1 MRQRWPRQARVGN
14 RQLEAYPAPTTDTPV
29 SWPVNIKA
37 VPQGD
42 ATASP
47 AGELEGVY
55 IISVAARLLE
65 MHPQTLRKYE
75 RLGLIQPVR
84 TVGMLRLY
92 SQDDLRKVM
101 LIRHLMD
108 NLGLNLAG
116 VEFALKLVN
125 NLNVFTRRL
134 SKIRGR
140 RCHGG
145 THPRGGCP
153 AVRTVLASPPRTNPH
168 PPTEPGTTDDHRT
181 YLPFGRTTGP
191 RKLPKPSPETAT
203 KSMPLASRRTP
214 LKVRR

>member
-1 MRQRWPRQARVGN
+1 MQRRWTRRAQGGG
-14 RQLEAYPAPTTDTPV
+14 RQLEAYTAPVAGAPSYRPGSMGSV
-29 SWPVNIKA
+29 S
-37 VPQGD
+37 GD
-42 ATASP
+42 GEIPEMTSP

-134 SKIRGR
+134 SKTVEDSTVAERIQEEVAML
-140 RCHGG
+140 CDSLSL
-145 THPRGGCP
+145 P
-153 AVRTVLASPPRTNPH
+153 APDRPITN
-168 PPTEPGTTDDHRT
+168 DQ
-181 YLPFGRTTGP
+181 
-191 RKLPKPSPETAT
+191 
-203 KSMPLASRRTP
+203 SRDNR
-214 LKVRR
+214 

>member
-1 MRQRWPRQARVGN
+1 MQQRWTN
-14 RQLEAYPAPTTDTPV
+14 RHETRRTRLEPYPTPSVEAPAA
-29 SWPVNIKA
+29 WPE
-37 VPQGD
+37 GM
-42 ATASP
+42 SP
-47 AGELEGVY
+47 AATRGPETPEAAGSAANAAGPNMELEGVY

-125 NLNVFTRRL
+125 NLSVFSRRL
-134 SKIRGR
+134 AR
-140 RCHGG
+140 
-145 THPRGGCP
+145 
-153 AVRTVLASPPRTNPH
+153 A
-168 PPTEPGTTDDHRT
+168 TDDAEVVENIRQEVAMLCNSLS
-181 YLPFGRTTGP
+181 LPA
-191 RKLPKPSPETAT
+191 PE
-203 KSMPLASRRTP
+203 
-214 LKVRR
+214 

>member
-1 MRQRWPRQARVGN
+1 MQQRWTRRRQDPRER
-14 RQLEAYPAPTTDTPV
+14 LEPYPAPPATAPA
-29 SWPVNIKA
+29 SWPEGLA
-37 VPQGD
+37 P
-42 ATASP
+42 ASAPNSGEAP
-47 AGELEGVY
+47 AREPAAAASGSAAGPNMELEGVY

-125 NLNVFTRRL
+125 NLSVFSRRL
-134 SKIRGR
+134 ARASDDPDVATTIREEVALL
-140 RCHGG
+140 CHSLSL
-145 THPRGGCP
+145 P
-153 AVRTVLASPPRTNPH
+153 A
-168 PPTEPGTTDDHRT
+168 
-181 YLPFGRTTGP
+181 
-191 RKLPKPSPETAT
+191 PE
-203 KSMPLASRRTP
+203 
-214 LKVRR
+214 

>member
-1 MRQRWPRQARVGN
+1 MQQRWTNRQQAR
-14 RQLEAYPAPTTDTPV
+14 LEPYPTPSVEAPAAWPEGMSPAPTRGPA
-29 SWPVNIKA
+29 PPEA
-37 VPQGD
+37 
-42 ATASP
+42 AASAANA
-47 AGELEGVY
+47 AGPNMELEGVY

-125 NLNVFTRRL
+125 NLSVFSRRL
-134 SKIRGR
+134 SRKTEDAEVVQNIRQEVALL
-140 RCHGG
+140 CSSLSL
-145 THPRGGCP
+145 P
-153 AVRTVLASPPRTNPH
+153 A
-168 PPTEPGTTDDHRT
+168 
-181 YLPFGRTTGP
+181 
-191 RKLPKPSPETAT
+191 PE
-203 KSMPLASRRTP
+203 
-214 LKVRR
+214 

>member
-1 MRQRWPRQARVGN
+1 MQQQLTNREQTRRV
-14 RQLEAYPAPTTDTPV
+14 RLEPYPAPSVEAPAA
-29 SWPVNIKA
+29 WPE
-37 VPQGD
+37 G
-42 ATASP
+42 TSP
-47 AGELEGVY
+47 APARPAGGSPTPDASGGSMELEGVY

-125 NLNVFTRRL
+125 NLSVFSRRL
-134 SKIRGR
+134 AR
-140 RCHGG
+140 
-145 THPRGGCP
+145 
-153 AVRTVLASPPRTNPH
+153 A
-168 PPTEPGTTDDHRT
+168 TDDAALVENIRDEVALLCNSLS
-181 YLPFGRTTGP
+181 LPP
-191 RKLPKPSPETAT
+191 PE
-203 KSMPLASRRTP
+203 
-214 LKVRR
+214 

>member
-1 MRQRWPRQARVGN
+1 MQQQWTN
-14 RQLEAYPAPTTDTPV
+14 RRETRRTRLEPYPAPSVEAPV
-29 SWPVNIKA
+29 AWPEGV
-37 VPQGD
+37 
-42 ATASP
+42 SP
-47 AGELEGVY
+47 APTRGPAAPAGGSPTNDAGPNLELEGVY

-125 NLNVFTRRL
+125 NLSVFSRRL
-134 SKIRGR
+134 AR
-140 RCHGG
+140 
-145 THPRGGCP
+145 
-153 AVRTVLASPPRTNPH
+153 A
-168 PPTEPGTTDDHRT
+168 TDDAEVVENIRAEVALLCSSLS
-181 YLPFGRTTGP
+181 LPA
-191 RKLPKPSPETAT
+191 PE
-203 KSMPLASRRTP
+203 
-214 LKVRR
+214 

>member
-1 MRQRWPRQARVGN
+1 MQQRWTNQNQTRPVR
-14 RQLEAYPAPTTDTPV
+14 LEPYPAPSVEAPV
-29 SWPVNIKA
+29 TWPENA
-37 VPQGD
+37 AP
-42 ATASP
+42 ATGRAPGRSEAP
-47 AGELEGVY
+47 EAAGPNMELEGVY

-125 NLNVFTRRL
+125 NLSVFSRRL
-134 SKIRGR
+134 AR
-140 RCHGG
+140 
-145 THPRGGCP
+145 
-153 AVRTVLASPPRTNPH
+153 
-168 PPTEPGTTDDHRT
+168 TTDDETLAESIREEVAMLCNSLS
-181 YLPFGRTTGP
+181 LPP
-191 RKLPKPSPETAT
+191 PE
-203 KSMPLASRRTP
+203 
-214 LKVRR
+214 

>member
-1 MRQRWPRQARVGN
+1 MQQPWPRQARI
-14 RQLEAYPAPTTDTPV
+14 RSRPLEAYPAP
-29 SWPVNIKA
+29 A
-37 VPQGD
+37 AD
-42 ATASP
+42 APAPWP
-47 AGELEGVY
+47 AGLRSVPGNGEPQEAPPPASELEGVY

-134 SKIRGR
+134 SRSVDDAATAERIREEVALL
-140 RCHGG
+140 CDSLSL
-145 THPRGGCP
+145 P
-153 AVRTVLASPPRTNPH
+153 APEQPSSTDRTRN
-168 PPTEPGTTDDHRT
+168 HR
-181 YLPFGRTTGP
+181 
-191 RKLPKPSPETAT
+191 
-203 KSMPLASRRTP
+203 
-214 LKVRR
+214 

>member
-1 MRQRWPRQARVGN
+1 MQQRWTNPNQTRRT
-14 RQLEAYPAPTTDTPV
+14 RLEPYPAPNVEAPAG
-29 SWPVNIKA
+29 WPE
-37 VPQGD
+37 GM
-42 ATASP
+42 SP
-47 AGELEGVY
+47 AARAPGEPTEPEAARPDGNSAGPNMELEGVY

-125 NLNVFTRRL
+125 NLSVFSRRL
-134 SKIRGR
+134 AR
-140 RCHGG
+140 
-145 THPRGGCP
+145 
-153 AVRTVLASPPRTNPH
+153 A
-168 PPTEPGTTDDHRT
+168 TDDDTVVENIREEIAQLCSSLS
-181 YLPFGRTTGP
+181 LPA
-191 RKLPKPSPETAT
+191 PE
-203 KSMPLASRRTP
+203 
-214 LKVRR
+214 

>member
-1 MRQRWPRQARVGN
+1 MQQRWPRQARIRS
-14 RQLEAYPAPTTDTPV
+14 RQLEAYPAPIADVPS
-29 SWPVNIKA
+29 SWSGSADANANGDK
-37 VPQGD
+37 PQD
-42 ATASP
+42 ATTP

-84 TVGMLRLY
+84 TMGMLRLY
-92 SQDDLRKVM
+92 SQDDLRKVL

-134 SKIRGR
+134 SRSEDRSLTAERIHDEVSLL
-140 RCHGG
+140 CASLSL
-145 THPRGGCP
+145 P
-153 AVRTVLASPPRTNPH
+153 APEPPASNNPN
-168 PPTEPGTTDDHRT
+168 RN
-181 YLPFGRTTGP
+181 
-191 RKLPKPSPETAT
+191 AQ
-203 KSMPLASRRTP
+203 
-214 LKVRR
+214 

>member
-1 MRQRWPRQARVGN
+1 MQQRWHQQVQRGR
-14 RQLEAYPAPTTDTPV
+14 RQLEAYPAPIADAPA
-29 SWPVNIKA
+29 SWPTGRPAIPEN
-37 VPQGD
+37 D
-42 ATASP
+42 AAPSP

-134 SKIRGR
+134 SRSVADDAIAERIREEVSLL
-140 RCHGG
+140 CDSLSL
-145 THPRGGCP
+145 P
-153 AVRTVLASPPRTNPH
+153 APDRPSDTNQ
-168 PPTEPGTTDDHRT
+168 TRNA
-181 YLPFGRTTGP
+181 R
-191 RKLPKPSPETAT
+191 
-203 KSMPLASRRTP
+203 
-214 LKVRR
+214 